1 MLRRRS
7 RVAPFGTTPRWA
19 TPGHALRLRRPFH
32 RLLRTMLVVLLFA
45 AAAYVAARLDPLP
58 PRFSGTAQAADGD
71 SLRLQ
76 GDRIRL
82 LGIDAPELDQLC
94 TAADGGQW
102 SCGETARQRL
112 ASLVAGAA
120 ISCQPEGRDRYG
132 RTLATCEA
140 GGRDLGA
147 VLVAEGL
154 AISSPGYAAEQSSA
168 RKARRGIWAGEFV
181 TPRQWRDGE
190 APEEAG
196 MSLLEAVWIWFRE
209 LTGART
215 LR

>member
-1 MLRRRS
+1 M
-7 RVAPFGTTPRWA
+7 PHWA
-19 TPGHALRLRRPFH
+19 TPGHALRRRGPVR
-32 RLLRTMLVVLLFA
+32 RLLRALLVVLLFA
-45 AAAYVAARLDPLP
+45 GAAFVAARLDPLP

-94 TAADGGQW
+94 TAADGSAW
-102 SCGETARQRL
+102 RCGEAARQRL
-112 ASLVAGAA
+112 ASLVAGTAV
-120 ISCQPEGRDRYG
+120 SCQPEGQDKYG

-140 GGRDLGA
+140 GGRDIGA
-147 VLVAEGL
+147 ALVAEGL
-154 AISSPGYAAEQSSA
+154 AISSPGYTAEQSRA
-168 RKARRGIWAGEFV
+168 RTARLGIWAGEFV
-181 TPRQWRDGE
+181 PPRQWRDGDV
-190 APEEAG
+190 ADEAG
-196 MSLLEAVWIWFRE
+196 SGPLETVWIWFRE